1 MFEDA
6 TDRVVISNGAIRNG
20 NKISAHMMS
29 AKNVQTVPM
38 RMRYVAERV
47 WLPID

>member
-6 TDRVVISNGAIRNG
+6 TDRVVISNGTVRNG
-20 NKISAHMMS
+20 DKISAHMTS
-29 AKNVQTVPM
+29 PKNAQTVPM

-47 WLPID
+47 